1 MALSHARLRKP
12 SVRAGG
18 FFVSR
23 PPVWQTEGLRENP
36 AKSGVVIFPVEA
48 FSGRKSSQ
56 DLPRLAHPPA
66 RTSLPAHRARA
77 YTSLVGPG
85 PYDGIPLGS
94 TALTMFCIERL
105 NIVWG
110 DEAKPLVFIL

>member
-1 MALSHARLRKP
+1 MRR
-12 SVRAGG
+12 
-18 FFVSR
+18 
-23 PPVWQTEGLRENP
+23 WEGL
-36 AKSGVVIFPVEA
+36 I
-48 FSGRKSSQ
+48 
-56 DLPRLAHPPA
+56 A
-66 RTSLPAHRARA
+66 RPNVFPAHRARA

-110 DEAKPLVFIL
+110 DEAKPSVFSMTGGFAV